1 MQNNL
6 ALMNREFN
14 MEVGGIEP
22 PSPCMR
28 CAHLQVY
35 LVNALS
41 GTGAQT
47 STRSAPYSDL
57 VSLIGTGPP
66 VR

>member
-1 MQNNL
+1 
-6 ALMNREFN
+6 

-22 PSPCMR
+22 PSPCVR
-28 CAHLQVY
+28 RTHLQVY

-41 GTGAQT
+41 GAGAQT
-47 STRSAPYSDL
+47 STRSAPYSGL
-57 VSLIGTGPP
+57 MSLIGTGPP